1 MTEEKL
7 INGYKCHFQD
17 LRKAPECNFIS
28 IPIVH
33 DAKYNDVNFAIGF
46 TPAEKE
52 TFGRRIQLIG
62 SSTHS
67 IKEGHF
73 AVSIFTFAYME
84 NDDLEFIKKKATFFF
99 KEKKNALI
107 EKDQMSTSETPETLT
122 LYNYGDSKLITIK
135 IIRHY
140 FDMTLSNAKNSID
153 FISTLG
159 RVTYN
164 LSKLSETE
172 RLSLLKDLKSNG
184 VKYEVNEN

>member
-33 DAKYNDVNFAIGF
+33 DAKYNHVYFAIGF
-46 TPAEKE
+46 TPEERE
-52 TFGRRIQLIG
+52 TFGKRVQLIG
-62 SSTHS
+62 SSTYP

-73 AVSIFTFAYME
+73 AVSIFTFTYME
-84 NDDLEFIKKKATFFF
+84 NDDLEFIKKKTTFFF

-107 EKDQMSTSETPETLT
+107 EKDQMSTSEAPEALT
-122 LYNYGDSKLITIK
+122 LYNYGNSKLVAIK
-135 IIRHY
+135 IIRDY

-153 FISTLG
+153 SISITG
-159 RVTYN
+159 CVSYD

-172 RLSLLKDLKSNG
+172 RLSLLKDLKSNN
-184 VKYEVNEN
+184 VKYEVK

>member
-33 DAKYNDVNFAIGF
+33 DAKYNHVYFSIEY

-52 TFGRRIQLIG
+52 TFGKRIQLIG

-67 IKEGHF
+67 IKEGNF

-84 NDDLEFIKKKATFFF
+84 DDDLEFIKKKATFFF

-107 EKDQMSTSETPETLT
+107 EKDQMSTSEAPEALT
-122 LYNYGDSKLITIK
+122 LYNYGNSKLVAIK
-135 IIRHY
+135 IIRDY

-153 FISTLG
+153 LISITG
-159 RVTYN
+159 CVSYD

-172 RLSLLKDLKSNG
+172 RLSLLKDLKSNN
-184 VKYEVNEN
+184 VKYEVK

>member
-7 INGYKCHFQD
+7 INGYRCCFQD

-33 DAKYNDVNFAIGF
+33 DAKYNDVHFAIGF
-46 TPAEKE
+46 SPEEKE
-52 TFGRRIQLIG
+52 TFGKRIQLIG
-62 SSTHS
+62 SSTHP

-73 AVSIFTFAYME
+73 AVSIFTFTYME
-84 NDDLEFIKKKATFFF
+84 DDDLEFIKKKTTFFF

-107 EKDQMSTSETPETLT
+107 EKDQMSTSEAPEALT
-122 LYNYGDSKLITIK
+122 LYNYGNSKFVAVK
-135 IIRHY
+135 IIRDY

-153 FISTLG
+153 SISITG
-159 RVTYN
+159 CVSYD

-172 RLSLLKDLKSNG
+172 ILSLLKDLKSNN
-184 VKYEVNEN
+184 VKYEVK

>member
-7 INGYKCHFQD
+7 INGYKCCFQD

-33 DAKYNDVNFAIGF
+33 DAKYNHVYFSIGY

-52 TFGRRIQLIG
+52 TFGKRIQLIG
-62 SSTHS
+62 SSTHP

-73 AVSIFTFAYME
+73 AVSIFTFTYME
-84 NDDLEFIKKKATFFF
+84 DDDLKFIKKKARFFF

-107 EKDQMSTSETPETLT
+107 EKDQMSTSEAPETLK
-122 LYNYGDSKLITIK
+122 LYNYGDSRLITIK
-135 IIRHY
+135 LIRDY
-140 FDMTLSNAKNSID
+140 LNMRLDEAKNSID
-153 FISTLG
+153 SMSIMG
-159 RVTYN
+159 YVRYD

-172 RLSLLKDLKSNG
+172 ILSLLKDLKSNN
-184 VKYEVNEN
+184 VKYEVE